1 MITYIDI
8 HLIYTI
14 PVIGVLSLITL
25 PFLNG
30 SEIFKISFIS
40 IIAFVYTTPWDN
52 YIIYNE
58 GWSFST
64 EKVLG
69 IIGYVP
75 IEEYMFF
82 IIQTVLTSLW
92 ALLCVRW
99 STPCLNFNYDKRSYQ
114 LIRWIPMAFW
124 AIAMIV
130 GYIIAIPGQPTFYL
144 GCILWWISPVV
155 MFMWYGAG
163 NFFVKKII
171 PCSIA
176 ILVPTLYLCWVDQF
190 ALKENI
196 WHINEK
202 TMLNIF
208 VTEDLPFEEALF
220 FFISNF
226 IIVLAGTSFDKSR
239 GIIETYTVE
248 FPQRFSISW
257 TFIRQLFW
265 AFVTSE
271 YNMPQIVTG
280 DIKESIEI
288 ITVAS
293 KSFTTASFLFQ
304 AGKNVWVL
312 YTCKRIKLSSPNK
325 FVNIRDR
332 WSIHHTVLFSEL

>member
-1 MITYIDI
+1 
-8 HLIYTI
+8 
-14 PVIGVLSLITL
+14 
-25 PFLNG
+25 
-30 SEIFKISFIS
+30 
-40 IIAFVYTTPWDN
+40 VYTTPWDN
-52 YIIYNE
+52 YIIYNK
-58 GWSFST
+58 GWSYPS

-69 IIGYVP
+69 VIGYVP

-82 IIQTVLTSLW
+82 VTQTVLTSLW

-99 STPCLNFNYDKRSYQ
+99 STPCLNFNYDKHSYQ
-114 LIRWIPMAFW
+114 LIRWIPMAFL
-124 AIAMIV
+124 AIATVV
-130 GYIIAIPGQPTFYL
+130 GYIITIPGHPTFYL
-144 GCILWWISPVV
+144 GCILWWVSPVV

-171 PCSIA
+171 PCSFA

-196 WHINEK
+196 WRINEK

-208 VTEDLPFEEALF
+208 VAEDLPFEEAFF
-220 FFISNF
+220 FFISNV
-226 IIVLAGTSFDKSR
+226 IIVLAGTCYDKSR
-239 GIIETYTVE
+239 GIIETYTLE

-257 TFIRQLFW
+257 TYIRQLFW

-280 DIKESIEI
+280 DIKENIEI

-304 AGKNVWVL
+304 AGKNL
-312 YTCKRIKLSSPNK
+312 
-325 FVNIRDR
+325 
-332 WSIHHTVLFSEL
+332 